1 MTDDTCTACHERPRD
16 GDTYLCQPC
25 ADDFHAHIAELPTLA
40 KELETELVRDTQK
53 GSPQHGRSTELP
65 LPFSPAASDLLH
77 ELRFWAVTTLEQF
90 TPRDIRLEPHWE
102 ALSAMLAARE
112 AWIVKF
118 PTAGDV
124 VRSLASLRAKARRLI
139 DTPPERLWLGR
150 CGDVE
155 IRKPG
160 ERVEQIGDGCGHP
173 ITPSRTQRKWVCPT
187 VGCGLE
193 WSVDDLLAYRD
204 AVAIDTLVNTEQ
216 IELLCGIKPGRVRVW
231 ASRNRITRKGRDED
245 GRPTYRY
252 GDVLWLLD
260 SQRAS

>member
-1 MTDDTCTACHERPRD
+1 MTTDTCTACHDRPRD

-25 ADDFHAHIAELPTLA
+25 ADDFHAHIAELPMLA

-90 TPRDIRLEPHWE
+90 TPKDVRLEPHWE

-124 VRSLASLRAKARRLI
+124 VRSLANLRAKARRLI
-139 DTPPERLWLGR
+139 DVPPERVIVGYCSTRTDDPLDDDNPTYCEQPIAVYERQAWWR
-150 CGDVE
+150 CRSCGAAYDV
-155 IRKPG
+155 G
-160 ERVEQIGDGCGHP
+160 EVVEQRDQFAQDYLLPLSEIAVILGVKK
-173 ITPSRTQRKWVCPT
+173 SRLHSYVKRRQMFDR
-187 VGCGLE
+187 
-193 WSVDDLLAYRD
+193 
-204 AVAIDTLVNTEQ
+204 
-216 IELLCGIKPGRVRVW
+216 GRNV
-231 ASRNRITRKGRDED
+231 KGV
-245 GRPTYRY
+245 PVYRY
-252 GDVLWLLD
+252 GDALELVNRTARKD
-260 SQRAS
+260 TA